1 MASTFLSNFRHYITR
16 SNLSIALLGFASGLP
31 IMMTLSTLT
40 YWLSTFGVDKKTI
53 GLASLLG
60 TPYVLKFLWAPLLD
74 LFQPPLLKQLGR
86 RKSWIVLFLALLA
99 AIFYALAFVNPG
111 ESPLTVGILIFT
123 LATASASLDIVVDAY
138 RIDYLSAE
146 EQSYGSSSY
155 LMMYRIAMLIM
166 GAGVLALS
174 DIFSWGLIFK
184 LLSLLFLFIL
194 FLTLFIYEPKEGTFK
209 EEGAERDGEVMDGK
223 VMGPK
228 SVRESLAGFSDGFR
242 KFFRREN
249 ALLILIFIICYKLP
263 DAISGVMVTNFYYQ
277 MGYTGTEIGAV
288 TKVYGLVATMFGAF
302 LAGAIIHQ
310 IGLYRSLFFS
320 AILIGL
326 TNFGYLL
333 ILSHQSVSMLMIAI
347 SAENFIAGFSS
358 ALFIMFLSLL
368 CDKDSSATQYALLSA
383 LAAFGVRVLG
393 GGSGFLAE
401 YLDWFYFFVSTA
413 FLFVPA
419 LLILMFIKKDVVALG
434 KKEK

>member
-1 MASTFLSNFRHYITR
+1 MTFLSNFRHYLTR
-16 SNLSIALLGFASGLP
+16 ANLSIALLGFASGLP

-74 LFQPPLLKQLGR
+74 LFQPPLLRKLGR

-99 AIFYALAFVNPG
+99 IVFYALAYVNPG
-111 ESPLTVGILIFT
+111 ESPAMVGILIFT

-138 RIDYLSAE
+138 RIDYLTAE

-155 LMMYRIAMLIM
+155 LMMYRIAMLVM

-174 DIFSWGLIFK
+174 DLFSWGAIFK
-184 LLSLLFLFIL
+184 LLSLLFAIILLF
-194 FLTLFIYEPKEGTFK
+194 TLFIYEPKEQQGK
-209 EEGAERDGEVMDGK
+209 GAIEEGT
-223 VMGPK
+223 PK

-310 IGLYRSLFFS
+310 IGIYRSLFFS

-326 TNFGYLL
+326 TNLGYLL
-333 ILSHQSVSMLMIAI
+333 ILSQQSISMLMIAI

-419 LLILMFIKKDVVALG
+419 LLILIFIKKDVVSLG
-434 KKEK
+434 KEAKEQ